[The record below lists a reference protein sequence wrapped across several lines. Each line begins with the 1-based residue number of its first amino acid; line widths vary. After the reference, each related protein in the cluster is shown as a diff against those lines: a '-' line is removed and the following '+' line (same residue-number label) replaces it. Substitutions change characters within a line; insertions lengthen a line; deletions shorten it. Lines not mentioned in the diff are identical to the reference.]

1 MGLFSFIKKAG
12 IKVFEIEKT
21 QMLVATETGTEK
33 FEFENSAAKKLEEI
47 IENLQLHVEDLNIF
61 IDTDVAVVS
70 GLAFD
75 QATREKVVL
84 VIGNSDGIASVY
96 DYMKVENEAPVSQ
109 FYTVTNGDTLGKI
122 AKVYYGSDMKYSVIF
137 EANKPMLSHPKK
149 IYPGQVLR
157 IPA

>member
-137 EANKPMLSHPKK
+137 EANKPMLNHPKK